1 METRPLG
8 VKKYFPV
15 KLISSEVELKLLHN
29 EVLRNQKK
37 KPSTFTKNINWKF
50 CADIVH

>member
-8 VKKYFPV
+8 VKKYFRV
-15 KLISSEVELKLLHN
+15 KLISLEVELKLLHN
-29 EVLRNQKK
+29 EVRNQKK